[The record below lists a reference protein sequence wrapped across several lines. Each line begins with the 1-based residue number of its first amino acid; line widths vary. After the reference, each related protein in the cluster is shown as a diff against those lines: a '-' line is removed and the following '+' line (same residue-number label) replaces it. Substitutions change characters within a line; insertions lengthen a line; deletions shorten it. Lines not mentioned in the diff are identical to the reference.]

1 MNELINVTLNENHE
15 PVTTINTFEQLYLY
29 VSKTKVQA
37 DISELKKLKE
47 FVRGFYFSDW
57 SEAAVYLNDEI
68 DLEITYRRQTKLNDG
83 NNEAKMQRE
92 IYESFG
98 QLFPDYEKPQT
109 EFSISTG
116 RVDIFAIEKLTGRPV
131 VIELKI
137 GAKNPTNQLL
147 AYAHNFHDPILIGI
161 TNEEIDTSRMH
172 SGIIY
177 YTYSKGELR
186 SYE

>member
-1 MNELINVTLNENHE
+1 MNELINVTLNENQE
-15 PVTTINTFEQLYLY
+15 PVATINTFEQLYLY
-29 VSKTKVQA
+29 VSKMKVQA

-68 DLEITYRRQTKLNDG
+68 DLEIAYRRQIKLNDG
-83 NNEAKMQRE
+83 NNEAEMQRE

-116 RVDIFAIEKLTGRPV
+116 RVDIFAVEKVTGRPV

-147 AYAHNFHDPILIGI
+147 AYAHSFNNPILIGV
-161 TNEEIDTSRMH
+161 TNEKIDTSRMH
-172 SGIIY
+172 SKIIY
-177 YTYSKGELR
+177 FTYSKGELK